1 MYLSYIIH
9 KIVLQSDQNELI
21 EKKNKEKKCK
31 ELCRYLNLYSNY
43 RFNYKNKNCL
53 LDCIVN
59 YKNNK

>member
-31 ELCRYLNLYSNY
+31 
-43 RFNYKNKNCL
+43 
-53 LDCIVN
+53 
-59 YKNNK
+59 NNK